1 MRKEELE
8 KKEIENYLKFAIEII
23 EECGNS
29 IIMKYYGKRKEI
41 SFKGEIDLVTNADK
55 ESENYLIDKINK
67 RFPDHQIICEEGSA
81 INFNKHTYK
90 WIIDPLDG
98 TTNFTHDYPLFGIS
112 IALEINN
119 NLEIGIVYDP
129 LHKDLFYATYKGGSY
144 HNGKRITVSKINS
157 LNKSLVATGFG
168 YDIRYNPGK
177 SIEYFAEMLMKTQA
191 IRRDGSAALDLCY
204 VACGKFDAFY
214 ELRLQPWDVAAG
226 SLIVLEAG
234 GKITNFRGTPCTI
247 YDRELL
253 ASNGLI
259 HEEILEVF
267 RCIGY

>member
-1 MRKEELE
+1 MRAEEIP
-8 KKEIENYLKFAIEII
+8 KAEIEKYLSFAMEII
-23 EECGNS
+23 KECGDS

-55 ESENYLIDKINK
+55 ESEKFLIEKINSK
-67 RFPDHQIICEEGSA
+67 FPEHQIICEEGSI
-81 INFNKHTYK
+81 INLNKHIYK

-112 IALEINN
+112 VALEADSKI
-119 NLEIGIVYDP
+119 IMGIVYDP
-129 LHKDLFYATYKGGSY
+129 LHKDLFYAIEGGGAY
-144 HNGKRITVSKINS
+144 HNDKKIKVSMVKS
-157 LNKSLVATGFG
+157 LNKSLIATGFG

-204 VACGKFDAFY
+204 VACGRFDAFY

-226 SLIVLEAG
+226 TLIVLEAG
-234 GKITNFRGTPCTI
+234 GKITNFRGNPCTI
-247 YDRELL
+247 YDREIV
-253 ASNGLI
+253 ASNALI
-259 HEEILEVF
+259 HNEIIEVF
-267 RCIGY
+267 KCIGY